1 MGRRN
6 LVYKY
11 PVWTALDS
19 TTPAVSEESF
29 TDQLDIVKYI
39 VKVDVTVD
47 GSISV
52 EFLDDK
58 PTDGVVPTWDD
69 LDFGQPILIVGATE
83 TEYTLL
89 IEKHASRK
97 MRLSF
102 TNNGGTG
109 DINAWFSGYQVGA

>member
-11 PVWTALDS
+11 QVWTALNS
-19 TTPAVSEESF
+19 AAPAVSQEST
-29 TDQLDIVKYI
+29 TDQLDIIKYI
-39 VKVDVTVD
+39 IKVASTVN
-47 GSISV
+47 GEIVV

-58 PTDGVVPTWDD
+58 PTDGVVPVWDD

-83 TEYTLL
+83 TEYTIL

-97 MRLSF
+97 LRLQF
-102 TNNGGTG
+102 VNNGGSGT
-109 DINAWFSGYQVGA
+109 INAWFSGYQVGA